1 MFPLWSRKE
10 MKPLAN
16 TKKPSQ
22 KHQGNHEDSARNPDD
37 SWGGKSGSSGRF
49 CFIEG
54 TSPLASALLL
64 GRTCLRWAKNK
75 ALGRTYAGMTV
86 EASILLPLF
95 LFVFLNLGCAIEMI
109 RLHGNLQ
116 LALWQIGRELSLYGY
131 VLDSGEAPENGA
143 QEDDPWWK
151 DLGGIVFA
159 STYVRNKLVQ
169 LAGKDYLEASPLTR
183 GADGLALWESDIFGE
198 GDTMDMVITYSVSPW
213 ITIAGFPSF
222 RMANRYYAHIW
233 NGYGL
238 PEEGEGEAQEKLVY
252 VTANASVY
260 HLSRDC
266 THLRLSVR
274 EISAEEIEWVKNLS
288 GRRYRACE
296 KCVKGEGAGAVY
308 IADAGDCYHESP
320 LCSGLKRTIYSI
332 KIEEAVN
339 LRPCGR
345 CGQTGN

>member
-54 TSPLASALLL
+54 TSPLASALLS
-64 GRTCLRWAKNK
+64 GRTCLRWAENK
-75 ALGRTYAGMTV
+75 ALGRTHAGMTV

-238 PEEGEGEAQEKLVY
+238 PEEGEGEAQEKLGLCDGKCFGVSFEQGLY
-252 VTANASVY
+252 AS
-260 HLSRDC
+260 
-266 THLRLSVR
+266 
-274 EISAEEIEWVKNLS
+274 SAIRS
-288 GRRYRACE
+288 GDFGRRDR
-296 KCVKGEGAGAVY
+296 VGEEPKRQAV
-308 IADAGDCYHESP
+308 
-320 LCSGLKRTIYSI
+320 SGMRKMCQRGRGRSCLY
-332 KIEEAVN
+332 
-339 LRPCGR
+339 CG
-345 CGQTGN
+345 CGGLLS